1 MPFRGINEK
10 KGTNSTSAAFNAHL
24 KLFLLFSCS
33 IPSLFPWRRR
43 MMKTITR
50 LHKAMMVLEYF
61 TSHSW
66 VWNTDNVTML
76 MNQMGAEDKKV
87 CVYVLL
93 IHSQSAVDT
102 VKVASVTLK
111 IVSVHFENLRFCL
124 LWMKH
129 SSLTFINAWTRD
141 LNVLFLLRYLTL
153 TSGSYTGQNTWRI
166 TAWALRSMF
175 STKSCQDSQRHANTW
190 TSKYWSSPSY
200 TDIVIAG
207 LLYATAQLCRIAECL
222 SLLL

>member
-1 MPFRGINEK
+1 MLIW
-10 KGTNSTSAAFNAHL
+10 SCAS
-24 KLFLLFSCS
+24 LLFSRS
-33 IPSLFPWRRR
+33 LLVLFPWRRR

-87 CVYVLL
+87 RVCVYVLL
-93 IHSQSAVDT
+93 IHSQPAVST
-102 VKVASVTLK
+102 VKEVSSVTLNHDLHRLK
-111 IVSVHFENLRFCL
+111 CVRTLCWEWNIHSN
-124 LWMKH
+124 
-129 SSLTFINAWTRD
+129 SSLTFINAWTLE
-141 LNVLFLLRYLTL
+141 LNVLFVLRYLTL
-153 TSGSYTGQNTWRI
+153 TSGSYTGLNTWRI

-190 TSKYWSSPSY
+190 TSMYWSSQGY
-200 TDIVIAG
+200 VEDN
-207 LLYATAQLCRIAECL
+207 
-222 SLLL
+222 